1 MYCDTKLSVVR
12 DGFFLKLNDASILR
26 LKIRLLLILHP
37 SMTKIIAQKE
47 KKIKYRKKKTPSS
60 RIRTSDLRITV
71 LPLQSSALPTELSKE
86 SCPT

>member
-1 MYCDTKLSVVR
+1 MINKEKETTCIVTQSYQLF

-47 KKIKYRKKKTPSS
+47 KKIK
-60 RIRTSDLRITV
+60 II
-71 LPLQSSALPTELSKE
+71 
-86 SCPT
+86 